1 MWQKIN
7 YYQNINEVLK
17 IPQSNSFE
25 EYVETTKTNLK
36 EILNQSSDTSF
47 PESFEIFL
55 ENLDHGIQHTYNVY
69 KKALE
74 IADILEEESG
84 EKANKALIYV
94 MAVMHDS
101 GRFHLSD
108 NHSKQDK
115 CERQHNKCW
124 VAQIRLFQKRL
135 RSKWYDL
142 DEWQISSIMDY
153 IYNHDY
159 MTERLDW
166 TKLKEPD
173 SLEWQIVRLTDRI
186 STDVRE
192 EIRRY
197 WETGKKRNTP
207 LIKDNV
213 SLQDRVEFS
222 FDKIW
227 EYIKAWKLDQMM
239 FFFALISISPD
250 DFSHPQLAK
259 IYDKWSREKKDC
271 IDEIIMIAEEEGYD
285 KEKVRNV
292 IDQYLDY
299 FKINL

>member
-1 MWQKIN
+1 MKLEN
-7 YYQNINEVLK
+7 VLRLPEDSS
-17 IPQSNSFE
+17 IQS
-25 EYVETTKTNLK
+25 YTDATKKNLS
-36 EILNQSSDTSF
+36 LVLSSDTNETL
-47 PESFEIFL
+47 PESFMVFL
-55 ENLDHGIQHTYNVY
+55 ENLDHGIQHTHNVY

-84 EKANKALIYV
+84 EKTNKALIYV

-115 CERQHNKCW
+115 CERQHNKCG

-135 RSKWYDL
+135 RSKGYDL
-142 DEWQISSIMDY
+142 DEGQISSIMDY

-159 MTERLDW
+159 MTERLDGA
-166 TKLKEPD
+166 KLKEPD
-173 SLEWQIVRLTDRI
+173 SLEGQIVRLADRV

-192 EIRRY
+192 EVRRY
-197 WETGKKRNTP
+197 WETGKRRNTP
-207 LIKDNV
+207 LIKDGI

-222 FDKIW
+222 FDKIG
-227 EYIKAWKLDQMM
+227 EYIKAGKLDQMM
-239 FFFALISISPD
+239 FFFALISISPS

-259 IYDKWSREKKDC
+259 IYGNWSREKEDS
-271 IDEIIMIAEEEGYD
+271 IDEIMLIAEEEGYD
-285 KEKVRNV
+285 KEKVRAV

-299 FKINL
+299 FNINLK

>member
-1 MWQKIN
+1 MTEKIE
-7 YYQNINEVLK
+7 NIVNLPEDSSIQSYTDITKENLSLVL
-17 IPQSNSFE
+17 
-25 EYVETTKTNLK
+25 
-36 EILNQSSDTSF
+36 SSDTNENL
-47 PESFEIFL
+47 PESFMLFL
-55 ENLDHGIQHTYNVY
+55 ENLDHGVQHTHNVY

-124 VAQIRLFQKRL
+124 VAQIKLFQKRFKE
-135 RSKWYDL
+135 KWYEIDYS
-142 DEWQISSIMDY
+142 QVKSIMDY

-159 MTERLDW
+159 MTERLDGA
-166 TKLKEPD
+166 KLKEPE
-173 SLEWQIVRLTDRI
+173 SLEWQIVRLADRI

-192 EIRRY
+192 EVRRY
-197 WETGKKRNTP
+197 WETGKRRNTP
-207 LIKDNV
+207 LIKDDI

-227 EYIKAWKLDQMM
+227 EYIKIWKLDQMM
-239 FFFALISISPD
+239 FFFALISISPE
-250 DFSHPQLAK
+250 DFSHPKLAEV
-259 IYDKWSREKKDC
+259 YDSWSREKEDS
-271 IDEIIMIAEEEGYD
+271 IDEIMMIAEEEAYD
-285 KEKVRNV
+285 KEKVKEV

-299 FKINL
+299 FNINLKE